1 MNKNTIIGIIVIVLI
16 LVIFS
21 YINRPSEEER
31 KKMQQVQD
39 SIALVQLKKDS
50 IHSVAIKDSIAK
62 ADSLKVKSDSL
73 KENDTVKNAINDT
86 SRINDTVVNAKQQ
99 DEFGIFAGSL
109 EGESKT
115 ITIENE
121 LARFRLTTFGGGL
134 CFVQLKKY
142 QTYDVKPLILL
153 DSDSSIFGFKFY
165 AQNRVIATR
174 SLHFVPVI
182 LTKRFEGKDSIGIS
196 GTDSVKI
203 AMRLYPDS
211 ASNPERDKYIELCY
225 TVYGNDYMI
234 RADVNLVGMGDIITT
249 SQSSMD
255 IEWHMNLLQQ
265 EKSLKNEQTASTIY
279 YRYFNEEVDYL
290 SETSDDSE
298 ELKTKVSWIGFKQ
311 QFFTSVMIAGKGF
324 LNANISTASSDTSK
338 YVKSCV
344 ARMGVPVDNVPSQT
358 FPMRMYFGPNHYTTL
373 RKYDLDL
380 ERQIPLGWSSPYIL
394 GWINRFAVI
403 PVFNWLETTG
413 MNYGIIILILTIIL
427 KIVLFP
433 IAYKTYMSSAKMR
446 VLKPEIDEIN
456 KKIPKEKT
464 MERQQA
470 TMALYKKA
478 GVNPLAGCVPMLL
491 QMPILIALYRFFPA
505 SFELRQQS
513 FLWADDLSTYDS
525 VLNLGFNIPFYGD
538 HVSLF
543 CLLMTISTIIY
554 TKVNNQLMGSQQ
566 QMPGMKFMMY
576 AMPVMFLGF
585 FNSFSSGLSYYYFLA
600 NMLTFLQMWIIRKT
614 VNEEAIH
621 AKIQENRK
629 KPDAKKKSGFQK
641 RLEDMAKQR
650 GYKMPR
656 K

>member
-1 MNKNTIIGIIVIVLI
+1 MNKNTIIGIVVIALI
-16 LVIFS
+16 LIVFS

-31 KKMQQVQD
+31 KRMQHEQD
-39 SIALVQLKKDS
+39 SIAAVIKKSDS
-50 IHSVAIKDSIAK
+50 IQVAEDKINK
-62 ADSLKVKSDSL
+62 LKSDSL
-73 KENDTVKNAINDT
+73 KNDTVLTGTASDT
-86 SRINDTVVNAKQQ
+86 SKVKDTAVNTKQE
-99 DEFGIFAGSL
+99 DEFGIYAGSL
-109 EGESKT
+109 KGEKKS
-115 ITIENE
+115 ITVENE
-121 LARFRLTTFGGGL
+121 LVKFRFSNYGGNL
-134 CFVQLKKY
+134 NYVQLKKY
-142 QTYDVKPLILL
+142 QTFDSLPLLL
-153 DSDSSIFGFKFY
+153 LNTDSSLFGFKF
-165 AQNRVIATR
+165 ATEGRVISTQGLYFAPT
-174 SLHFVPVI
+174 I
-182 LTKRFEGKDSIGIS
+182 LTNKFINDDSISIT
-196 GTDSVKI
+196 GTDSVML

-211 ASNPERDKYIELCY
+211 SVNPKHDKYIELRY
-225 TVYGNDYMI
+225 TVYGNNYMM
-234 RADVNLVGMGDIITT
+234 RADLYLVGMSDIL
-249 SQSSMD
+249 SESKMD
-255 IEWHMNLLQQ
+255 MNWQMDLRQQ
-265 EKSLKNEQTASTIY
+265 EKSLKNERMSSTIY
-279 YRYFNEEVDYL
+279 FKYINEDVDYI
-290 SETSDDSE
+290 SETKSQEKD
-298 ELKTKVSWIGFKQ
+298 LKGNLSWISFKQ
-311 QFFTSVMIAGKGF
+311 QFFSSTLIAEKGF
-324 LNANISTASSDTSK
+324 ADAKINTFSSDTSK
-338 YVKSCV
+338 VLKSCSAYQAGIPIESV
-344 ARMGVPVDNVPSQT
+344 ASQK

-403 PVFNWLETTG
+403 PVFNWLQSTG
-413 MNYGIIILILTIIL
+413 MNYGIIILILTILL

-456 KKIPKEKT
+456 AKIPKEKA

-505 SFELRQQS
+505 SIELRQQH
-513 FLWADDLSTYDS
+513 FLWATDLSTYDS

-585 FNSFSSGLSYYYFLA
+585 FNSFASGLSYYYFLA
-600 NMLTFLQMWIIRKT
+600 NMLTFLQMWLIRKS

-621 AKIQENRK
+621 AKIQERRK
-629 KPDAKKKSGFQK
+629 KPDTKKKSGFQQ
-641 RLEDMAKQR
+641 RLEEMAKQR
-650 GYKMPR
+650 GYKMP
-656 K
+656 KK